1 MRVRKIEYKPQTDK
15 KKWFLA
21 IYMTLLLIAMLWFVK
36 IAELLF
42 EIPLTNYGIR
52 PREISGLIGILTTGF
67 LHANFVHLIS
77 NSIALLVVM
86 PLLYYFYRPVAL
98 KIMLSGYIMTGIFTW
113 IIAAGGNHIGASGL
127 VYMIFGFLVLSGF
140 IRRHYRLM
148 AVGFLMLIVHST
160 FSGSLLMK
168 FIPEMNKPNISWEG
182 HLSGF
187 VSGLILAV
195 VYRKEGPQRPEY
207 TWDDEEDDEEDAEE
221 QEVQHEQGHNP
232 PYPVHGYHHGHGHR
246 HGQVSIEY
254 EYKESDK
261 KPDS

>member
-21 IYMTLLLIAMLWFVK
+21 VYITLLLIAVLWFVK

-42 EIPLTNYGIR
+42 ELPLTNYGIR
-52 PREISGLIGILTTGF
+52 PRQVEGLVGILTTGF

-86 PLLYYFYRPVAL
+86 PMLYYFYRPVAL
-98 KIMLSGYIMTGIFTW
+98 KILVAGYLMTGIFTW
-113 IIAAGGNHIGASGL
+113 VIAAGGNHIGASGL
-127 VYMIFGFLVLSGF
+127 IYMIFGFLVLSGF

-160 FSGSLLMK
+160 FSGSILMK
-168 FIPEMNKPNISWEG
+168 FIPEMNAPNISWEG

-187 VSGLILAV
+187 ISGLILAV

-207 TWDDEEDDEEDAEE
+207 NWEEDEDDEDDEGQDQEDHG
-221 QEVQHEQGHNP
+221 HEP
-232 PYPVHGYHHGHGHR
+232 PFPVHGYHHGHGHR
-246 HGQVSIEY
+246 HGNVSIEY

-261 KPDS
+261 KPDSP